1 MQRWRRLVLWRRT
14 VPWRSA
20 REQCQLIFGRQR
32 GAGVN
37 GVDIFLFESSF
48 KTVAALSSPRVLGIP
63 EARHGED
70 KLIGGKEPQF
80 ASAFRRID

>member
-1 MQRWRRLVLWRRT
+1 
-14 VPWRSA
+14 
-20 REQCQLIFGRQR
+20 
-32 GAGVN
+32 
-37 GVDIFLFESSF
+37 LFESSF